1 MNKTYKAKQ
10 IRNLHDLH
18 LEQARV
24 RQAYKSIEHNA
35 IASVISPDA
44 ILPFVLNKIIVPKI
58 INKGTRSS
66 NSLLSRFSK
75 RKKSSRPSAT
85 VSSFSTKPNTTKK
98 SYKKLGRLLL
108 VWQVTSL
115 CLFIGFHTFRY
126 FQKRNAERE
135 LEN

>member
-10 IRNLHDLH
+10 IKNLHDLH

-35 IASVISPDA
+35 MASVISPDV

-58 INKGTRSS
+58 INKTPRSS
-66 NSLLSRFSK
+66 NSLLNRFSK
-75 RKKSSRPSAT
+75 RKKSSRPPAA

-108 VWQVTSL
+108 VWQATSL
-115 CLFIGFHTFRY
+115 CLFIGVHTFRY
-126 FQKRNAERE
+126 FQKRKAEKRIR
-135 LEN
+135 N